1 MGAFAASAEPTIL
14 TGTVTKVRDGNT
26 IEVGKVPIRLNGV
39 SALEMSELLGPQ
51 SRAFM
56 TDLIMSMRVRCELN
70 GEKTH
75 DRFVGICY
83 LNEQDIGAKVIGA
96 GLASDCSRFSGGL
109 YAKYELK
116 GAEARMKLPR

>member
-1 MGAFAASAEPTIL
+1 MLKLALVIIFIASSAFAGPTTL
-14 TGTVTKVRDGNT
+14 TGTVTKVRDGDT
-26 IEVGKVPIRLNGV
+26 IEAGKVPIPLKGV
-39 SALEMSELLGPQ
+39 STPEMKEQMGIKFK
-51 SRAFM
+51 AFM

-96 GLASDCSRFSGGL
+96 GLASDCSRFSGG
-109 YAKYELK
+109 
-116 GAEARMKLPR
+116 R

>member
-1 MGAFAASAEPTIL
+1 
-14 TGTVTKVRDGNT
+14 
-26 IEVGKVPIRLNGV
+26 
-39 SALEMSELLGPQ
+39 MSELLGPQ

-96 GLASDCSRFSGGL
+96 GLGLDCSRFSGGR
-109 YAKYELK
+109 YAEYELK
-116 GAEARMKLPR
+116 GAAARMKLPR

>member
-96 GLASDCSRFSGGL
+96 GLASDCSRFSGG
-109 YAKYELK
+109 
-116 GAEARMKLPR
+116 R

>member
-1 MGAFAASAEPTIL
+1 
-14 TGTVTKVRDGNT
+14 
-26 IEVGKVPIRLNGV
+26 
-39 SALEMSELLGPQ
+39 MSELLGPQ

-96 GLASDCSRFSGGL
+96 GLASDCSRFSGGR

-116 GAEARMKLPR
+116 GAAARMKLPR

>member
-1 MGAFAASAEPTIL
+1 
-14 TGTVTKVRDGNT
+14 
-26 IEVGKVPIRLNGV
+26 
-39 SALEMSELLGPQ
+39 
-51 SRAFM
+51 M

-116 GAEARMKLPR
+116 GAAARMKLPR